1 MLGTGGAFMV
11 DLFGDLTRCQSVYFV
26 VNTGGGAFRY
36 NNRPPVNGTCT
47 YDHIPIA
54 AVESDLG
61 SFIWHTLRLEAR
73 DDILTAY
80 LDGTRVSVIRNPLPS
95 TFAASGLVS
104 VPEGAVP
111 PVQFDD
117 VVVNAISPRDDRDL
131 VWLRGEVY
139 CLQDFSTGQSGL
151 ALEAALLGD
160 YVDSIWMLGPQE
172 VGQQSFMLYP
182 DGACAT
188 TAAAFSGRLSP
199 TARCA
204 PDVQSDPA
212 ARRHRSHGRRFS
224 VPHRGAY
231 PLTDGPRA
239 IQAALDERGI
249 QLSWDA
255 VPPVEG
261 GFNPGGAYLI
271 RVVDANLPASM
282 RLFGPLYEDRGASS
296 VPRYQIP
303 WGRLF
308 RPPTA
313 TGVALDEL
321 PDGQYQIEVWAVTTR
336 LPAGTS
342 AGDLFRRDD
351 QMTSPAR
358 S

>member
-1 MLGTGGAFMV
+1 
-11 DLFGDLTRCQSVYFV
+11 
-26 VNTGGGAFRY
+26 
-36 NNRPPVNGTCT
+36 
-47 YDHIPIA
+47 
-54 AVESDLG
+54 
-61 SFIWHTLRLEAR
+61 
-73 DDILTAY
+73 
-80 LDGTRVSVIRNPLPS
+80 
-95 TFAASGLVS
+95 
-104 VPEGAVP
+104 VP

-117 VVVNAISPRDDRDL
+117 VVVNAISPRDARDL

-182 DGACAT
+182 DGALRDDGSRVFWQT
-188 TAAAFSGRLSP
+188 LSNGSLRSGMYSLIP
-199 TARCA
+199 LHDGIEVT
-204 PDVQSDPA
+204 
-212 ARRHRSHGRRFS
+212 GRRFS

-296 VPRYQIP
+296 VPRDQIP

-336 LPAGTS
+336 PS
-342 AGDLFRRDD
+342 SGDECRGIYSGETI
-351 QMTSPAR
+351 QMTVAGPVVTLTLANGR
-358 S
+358 QITGFIGEAAPIRRLFE